1 MGEQNEKRKILE
13 IKNLTGV
20 SMSKDVSSSKNISD
34 QQGLTVRYIS
44 PKEVKPYPRNPKSH
58 SDKQVHQIVQSIKE
72 FRFTNPLLIDEN
84 NELIAGHGRLLA
96 ANQLQLEKVPV
107 IVLSHL
113 SDAQKRAYRIA
124 DNKLTE
130 NGKWDVDLLTI
141 ELKELDNLDLSFD
154 LDITGFDNQ
163 EIDLLFNPPPEPDNR
178 LNNIPFIE
186 ESEIVSKQG
195 DIWQL
200 GNHRIICGDSLK
212 KDTFEQLLG
221 SKRADMIFTDPPY
234 NVKIEGHV
242 CGAGKTHH
250 KEFGMASGEM
260 SQGEFTSF
268 LRQNFTL
275 LKEYSRAGS
284 LHYICMDW
292 RHLEEISQAGHI
304 YDELKNV
311 CIWNKSNAGMGS
323 LYRSKHELVF
333 VFKNGTVPHINNVEL
348 GSNGRYRT
356 NVWDYAGINSFKN
369 RKLLKL
375 HPTVKPV
382 ELIWDAI
389 LDASHRGDIILDSFL
404 GSGSTLL
411 ACEKA
416 KRVCYGVELE
426 PRYIDTAIR
435 RWEELTKKEA
445 ILLSSG
451 KSYQELLEEKRCQ
464 NNMK

>member
-1 MGEQNEKRKILE
+1 
-13 IKNLTGV
+13 
-20 SMSKDVSSSKNISD
+20 MSKDVSSSKNISD
-34 QQGLTVRYIS
+34 QKGLTVRYIS
-44 PKEVKPYPRNPKSH
+44 PKEVKPYRNNPKSH
-58 SDKQVHQIVQSIKE
+58 SDKQVYQIVQSIKE

-242 CGAGKTHH
+242 CGAGQTHH

-426 PRYIDTAIR
+426 PLYIDTAIR